1 MLGALATSFAGCTCE
16 TARAAL
22 THAACSGIDE
32 AGRGPVLGP
41 MVYGAAF
48 CAVSNKA
55 RLARMDYADSKTLTE
70 EKREA
75 LFGKLKADAT
85 MGWAV
90 DSISAQTLSVKML
103 RKCAPQLSQW
113 HAFALFRSPLRR
125 RRERYNLNAISYDS
139 AYGLIQARVIS
150 HARCARR
157 ACALAPL
164 RLRCLPLLRFRRRC
178 VRNTQAA
185 LDAGVN
191 LTEIYVDTVGDAGQY
206 TQRCARLRLQRR
218 AVFALRR

>member
-1 MLGALATSFAGCTCE
+1 MQAAHTKL
-16 TARAAL
+16 RAAL

-103 RKCAPQLSQW
+103 RKCAPQLPQR
-113 HAFALFRSPLRR
+113 HAFALFRSPRRR

-139 AYGLIQARVIS
+139 AYGLIQARVT
-150 HARCARR
+150 HARCARH

-164 RLRCLPLLRFRRRC
+164 RLRRLPLCAFAVAAFAPHRRRW
-178 VRNTQAA
+178 T
-185 LDAGVN
+185 
-191 LTEIYVDTVGDAGQY
+191 
-206 TQRCARLRLQRR
+206 R
-218 AVFALRR
+218 A